1 MRLIVQRVTNAKI
14 VIEGEEISTIEN
26 GLLVLVGICKDDTI
40 EDMKYCARKVVGIRL
55 FEDEEGKAWT
65 KSAKDLGY
73 EILFQSQF
81 TLFANVSK
89 GNKPDFHKAMSSET
103 SREFYEKFL
112 EVSIDHLL
120 FRSSLFT
127 LINLGGKKF
136 IFLGEN

>member
-1 MRLIVQRVTNAKI
+1 MRLIIQRVTNAKI
-14 VIEGEEISTIEN
+14 IIEGEEISTIDN

-40 EDMKYCARKVVGIRL
+40 EDMQYCARKVLGIRL
-55 FEDEEGKAWT
+55 FENEEGKAWT

-103 SREFYEKFL
+103 SREFYEKFI
-112 EVSIDHLL
+112 EV
-120 FRSSLFT
+120 
-127 LINLGGKKF
+127 
-136 IFLGEN
+136 